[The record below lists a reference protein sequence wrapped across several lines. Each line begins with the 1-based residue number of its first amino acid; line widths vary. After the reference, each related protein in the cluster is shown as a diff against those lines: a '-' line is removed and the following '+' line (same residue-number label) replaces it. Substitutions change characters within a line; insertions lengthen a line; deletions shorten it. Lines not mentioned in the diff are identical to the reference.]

1 MPKSQDSLIC
11 RQQHSKRKHCLSLSP
26 NPTKNHIWISW
37 PEAKR
42 NNRLKVAKHLYSLL
56 TFYSRFE
63 KCCWVLQFVHVFN
76 IKNKEKSDLKNK
88 AILLFSRKN
97 VFIPRIF
104 EFCRRYGNEKRCLF
118 RQTLATADMKSRS
131 RWKVECW
138 MLKCKWLAGG
148 GHKYGTDVCSAKR
161 EERGPQLLSLDDGRW
176 WHIWYDDENEGKRK
190 KMFF

>member
-11 RQQHSKRKHCLSLSP
+11 QQQHSKRKHCLSLSP

-37 PEAKR
+37 PEAKW

-56 TFYSRFE
+56 RFYSRFE

-131 RWKVECW
+131 RWKVEFECW
-138 MLKCKWLAGG
+138 NVNDWQGADTNMGLM
-148 GHKYGTDVCSAKR
+148 SAPPR
-161 EERGPQLLSLDDGRW
+161 EKKEAPNSSLSMMDDDD
-176 WHIWYDDENEGKRK
+176 IWYDDENEGKRK
-190 KMFF
+190 KKFF